1 MTDLPQNSQTGHAS
15 VWRMVRRSP
24 FTGIFAV
31 VALALAA
38 VYPHDAWAALR
49 FSAWNLLLVAP
60 MIAIGI
66 VLTAGVTATGSM
78 ALIAA
83 SFRGREFRMIALT
96 SLIGALTP
104 VCGVTVLPL
113 VAGLLAARVPLA
125 PIMAFWLSSPITD
138 PGMLTI
144 TWAML
149 GPEFAVAK
157 TLGALGAGLLGGTAT
172 LLLTRSGRLADPERN
187 GAVDALAAPGCGTC
201 GPDGIRWAF
210 WKDAGRRKVFAD
222 AAFAT
227 GRLMLI
233 WLTLAFIAEYF
244 LRDWLP
250 ADVIG
255 QYVGGQSRFA
265 VPLAALIGAPVY
277 LDGYAALP
285 FIRAL
290 IDNGMDAGAAMA
302 FLIAGG
308 IISAWAAIP
317 VFALVRLPVFVL
329 YVVLAVASAMVVGWG
344 YQVVVS

>member
-1 MTDLPQNSQTGHAS
+1 MTDLPQRSEPGHAA
-15 VWRMVRRSP
+15 VWRSVRRSP
-24 FTGIFAV
+24 VTWFLALA
-31 VALALAA
+31 ALALAA
-38 VYPHDAWAALR
+38 LHPQSALAALA

-83 SFRGREFRMIALT
+83 SFSGREFTMIALA
-96 SLIGALTP
+96 SFIGALTP

-149 GPEFAVAK
+149 GPEFAAAK
-157 TLGALGAGLLGGTAT
+157 TLGAFCAGLLGGCTT
-172 LLLTRSGRLADPERN
+172 LALTRSGRLATPERR
-187 GAVDALAAPGCGTC
+187 GAVAAFVAPGCSSC
-201 GPDGIRWAF
+201 APDTIRWAF
-210 WKDAGRRKVFAD
+210 WREAGRRRVFGD
-222 AAFAT
+222 AAIAT
-227 GRLMLI
+227 GRLMLV
-233 WLTLAFIAEYF
+233 WLAIAFVAEYF

-255 QYVGGQSRFA
+255 QYVGTQSRFA
-265 VPLAALIGAPVY
+265 VPIAALIGAPVY

-302 FLIAGG
+302 FLVAGG

-317 VFALVRLPVFVL
+317 VFALVRLPVFAL
-329 YVVLAVASAMVVGWG
+329 YVVIAVASAMLAGWG
-344 YQVVVS
+344 FALFAG